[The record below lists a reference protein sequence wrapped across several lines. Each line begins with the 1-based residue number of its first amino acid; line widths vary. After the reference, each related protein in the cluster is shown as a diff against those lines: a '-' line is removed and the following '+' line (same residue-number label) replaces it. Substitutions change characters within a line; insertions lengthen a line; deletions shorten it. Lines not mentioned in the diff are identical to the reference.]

1 MNRTETRQRLIDLG
15 IIAERLPID
24 GQFNLRRA
32 DLSGADLSE
41 ADLSEADLRWA
52 DLIWADLRWADLR
65 RADLRR
71 ADLRGADL
79 SEADLSEADLSEAD
93 LSEAD
98 LRRAV
103 GPFTVGSFG
112 RHTAVAAGGDI
123 SIGSE
128 RHTYD
133 WWLTNYEACGQR
145 NDYTAEEIA
154 DYGAWI
160 QIAVARQRRIERPE
174 AAGMSPDDLRD
185 EADKQS

>member
-24 GQFNLRRA
+24 GQFNLSRA
-32 DLSGADLSE
+32 DLSW
-41 ADLSEADLRWA
+41 ADLRWA
-52 DLIWADLRWADLR
+52 DLRWADLSWADLSGADLRWADLR

-79 SEADLSEADLSEAD
+79 SG
-93 LSEAD
+93 AD

-185 EADKQS
+185 EADRQS